1 MTPNLT
7 SYKKYTGSSKLPQN
21 CLVAMLRHI
30 QFNHPKIKSH
40 DPNNHQNATQNFPN
54 NTEIFHTKTPT
65 IISIPTCKYY
75 HHSNNQI
82 KINCHVKYQRHTH
95 ILNNS
100 FPTRTLTTSIG
111 EHLNSVFN
119 STPKNQPEMAQPYFI
134 KSTAFPHHS
143 SLKALIF
150 LI

>member
-1 MTPNLT
+1 MKSYNMENLTPNVT
-7 SYKKYTGSSKLPQN
+7 SNKKYTGFRNVLVLSACSG
-21 CLVAMLRHI
+21 CL
-30 QFNHPKIKSH
+30 NSTTPKITSH

-111 EHLNSVFN
+111 KHIQQLR
-119 STPKNQPEMAQPYFI
+119 I
-134 KSTAFPHHS
+134 
-143 SLKALIF
+143 
-150 LI
+150 